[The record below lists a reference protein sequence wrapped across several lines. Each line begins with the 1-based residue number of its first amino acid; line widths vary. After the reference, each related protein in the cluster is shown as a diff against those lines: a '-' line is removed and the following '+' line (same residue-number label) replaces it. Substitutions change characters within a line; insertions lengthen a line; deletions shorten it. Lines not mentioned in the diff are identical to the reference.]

1 MLLHIPDNGPF
12 ACNVTVPCLNCG
24 VNFCLGSGCSE
35 NWCRLLNNSRFF
47 GDRFRYDRRFCRG
60 RFCKTDF
67 KGMLPTAIFQGG
79 NDQAVLLLKLGCKPF
94 QILYRNP
101 THLSSA
107 SSGNSFCGEG
117 QIQHGSDFHG
127 IFSVDFIEVT
137 HLIQHDFIGMIML
150 DIVIVPDGR
159 FFCRGIDCRFY
170 FLPGSF
176 LCGLGCYFCI
186 LGLFFGKIFLGEVA
200 SGGNK
205 VINILGNL
213 FPV

>member
-67 KGMLPTAIFQGG
+67 KGMFPTAIFQGS
-79 NDQAVLLLKLGCKPF
+79 NDQTVLLLKLGCKPF
-94 QILYRNP
+94 QILYRNT

-107 SSGNSFCGEG
+107 SSGNGFCGEG
-117 QIQHGSDFHG
+117 QIQHRCDFHG

-137 HLIQHDFIGMIML
+137 HLIQHDLIGMIVL
-150 DIVIVPDGR
+150 YSVILPDGR
-159 FFCRGIDCRFY
+159 FFCRVIDCRFC
-170 FLPGSF
+170 FFPGSF
-176 LCGLGCYFCI
+176 LSGLGCFCCI
-186 LGLFFGKIFLGEVA
+186 SDLLFGKLFWREVA
-200 SGGNK
+200 SRFHK
-205 VINILGNL
+205 TVIVFDNL
-213 FPV
+213 PPV